1 MELLTAALN
10 SCRTQKIQKCPEC
23 QTVLAVHDPAG
34 VIANAGERLGAMLAG
49 HWHLSLAA
57 HIALASSARTLFK
70 EERRNPSLTGHQW
83 LPPPDLQRR
92 KLARKS
98 HAIPPIPHIWFR
110 LAGISSTD
118 PPRLPLAGV
127 SLEILGRSVPTA
139 FLR

>member
-83 LPPPDLQRR
+83 LSVAPPQTFSEGNWLGKAMR
-92 KLARKS
+92 S
-98 HAIPPIPHIWFR
+98 HRFPTSGFGWLESR
-110 LAGISSTD
+110 LRT
-118 PPRLPLAGV
+118 P
-127 SLEILGRSVPTA
+127 
-139 FLR
+139 